1 MNPHNSPST
10 PSEPDPTG
18 TTPDDSSSSQ
28 PSRRSLS
35 RRRLLRWAGLG
46 AGGAI
51 VAGSGA
57 VGVRAATNGVW
68 GAGTRDSH
76 ELWRSWKDETGV
88 RGVVAAG
95 VLAASPHNTQPWL
108 FDVRPSSI
116 DVLSEPSRRIPI
128 TDASL
133 REHYSGL
140 GCAVENMVR
149 AAGALGFS
157 ATVRVVPEGTDSPV
171 VARLELESGAAQDDP
186 LYEAIGGRHTNRG
199 PYLDREVPEAE
210 LSRLEELAGAHEGVG
225 LRWLTSRADRDEMS
239 SLIVEATQAITDDEE
254 QSRDSASWFRT
265 PRSDVDHH
273 RDGITLDAQAL
284 DPFTLAMAKILPEQ
298 SRQAADRF
306 WVDRTRSE
314 QCPTAA
320 AYGVITVGDATALQ
334 DQFNGGRALQAVH
347 LAATHAELGLHP
359 MNQITERIDRD
370 HALGQ
375 PDQFGSRYAALL
387 GAEANTL
394 LLAFR
399 VGYPERA
406 AMPSPRLRLDDV
418 LT

>member
-1 MNPHNSPST
+1 MNPDHRTGSST
-10 PSEPDPTG
+10 PSEPSSPEP
-18 TTPDDSSSSQ
+18 PDRRV
-28 PSRRSLS
+28 SRRT
-35 RRRLLRWAGLG
+35 LLRWAGLG
-46 AGGAI
+46 AGGAV

-76 ELWRSWKDETGV
+76 ELWRSWKDETGA

-108 FDVRPSSI
+108 FDVHPSRI
-116 DVLSEPSRRIPI
+116 DVLSEPSRKIPI

-133 REHYSGL
+133 REHHSGL

-149 AAGALGFS
+149 AAGALGFT
-157 ATVRVVPEGTDSPV
+157 ATVTVAPEGEDSPLI
-171 VARLELESGAAQDDP
+171 ARLTLESGAARPDP
-186 LYEAIGGRHTNRG
+186 LYEAIGRRHTNRG
-199 PYLDREVPEAE
+199 PYLDREVPRSQLARLAE
-210 LSRLEELAGAHEGVG
+210 LARAHEGVG
-225 LRWLTSRADRDEMS
+225 LRWLTSQADRDEMS
-239 SLIVEATQAITDDEE
+239 SLIVEATQAITEDEE
-254 QSRDSASWFRT
+254 QSKDSASWFRT
-265 PRSDVDHH
+265 SRGDVDRY

-284 DPFTLAMAKILPEQ
+284 DPFTLAMGKILPEQ
-298 SRQAADRF
+298 SRRAADRF
-306 WVDRTRSE
+306 WVERTRTE

-320 AYGVITVGDATALQ
+320 AYGVITVGDVTALR

-347 LAATHAELGLHP
+347 LAATDAELGLQP

-370 HALGQ
+370 HKLGQ
-375 PDQFGSRYAALL
+375 PDRFGPRYAALL
-387 GAEANTL
+387 GDGANTL

-399 VGYPERA
+399 IGYPERE

-418 LT
+418 VVPL